1 MKKISTLFAVTAL
14 AMAVMPIMAT
24 QVTAQSLSHSTIVA
38 TDHSMRSSKLIG
50 MPVYNG
56 EGKEIGTIADIMVK
70 GDASEPAVVLS
81 LSAGAGG
88 SARMVAVPMSHI
100 VLKNDKATMQAGK
113 TELAA
118 MPSWQFQ
125 GLMGGGG

>member
-1 MKKISTLFAVTAL
+1 MNDSIPAVS
-14 AMAVMPIMAT
+14 V
-24 QVTAQSLSHSTIVA
+24 
-38 TDHSMRSSKLIG
+38 G

-56 EGKEIGTIADIMVK
+56 EGKEIGKIADIMVK

-88 SARMVAVPMSHI
+88 GAKMVAVPMSHI
-100 VLKNDKATMQAGK
+100 VLKNDKAAMQASSA
-113 TELAA
+113 ELAA
-118 MPSWQFQ
+118 MQSWQFQ